1 VKGTKNPNWST
12 VVRMKPRNLF
22 SMPDAPDSDNGGEI
36 DLNSLDLGVGDM
48 NVVHTQ
54 EDMTTWVRSDMEW
67 LSGDVC
73 LIQKAVVECRDDEPC
88 DSELDNDD
96 DEDDTY
102 IDDGHVAPFQ
112 SVEQDSEDDFF
123 I

>member
-1 VKGTKNPNWST
+1 
-12 VVRMKPRNLF
+12 MKPRNLF

-36 DLNSLDLGVGDM
+36 DLDSLDLGVEDM

-54 EDMTTWVRSDMEW
+54 KDVTTWVRSDMEGV
-67 LSGDVC
+67 SGDVYV
-73 LIQKAVVECRDDEPC
+73 IQKALSECRDDEPC
-88 DSELDNDD
+88 DLELDNDD
-96 DEDDTY
+96 DEDDTN
-102 IDDGHVAPFQ
+102 IDDGHVTPLQ

>member
-1 VKGTKNPNWST
+1 
-12 VVRMKPRNLF
+12 MKPRNLF
-22 SMPDAPDSDNGGEI
+22 FMPDAPDSDNGGEI
-36 DLNSLDLGVGDM
+36 DLDSLDLSVEDM